1 MAKSEATKEI
11 EALKLDHGQ
20 VTRTKSI
27 FNKDQTQLLYQKTP
41 DKHIYTRPGKGGGV
55 WRFPKSYYIRQ
66 KLNSLFGFDWDF
78 QILTSLD
85 EAMNTAKLTGSCVVQ
100 GKLTGRVVDDNG
112 RIREVTR
119 MQWGRSEVK
128 WKMTGPNN
136 AKTKVIDDWSG
147 APVPLDFGND
157 MKAATTDCLKKCAS
171 QFGIAADIYDSE
183 DFMELTIADSVDDQ
197 AAGAKRKAAQLKA
210 AKQKKVVS
218 SGSDKVGEQNEKPG
232 VQK

>member
-1 MAKSEATKEI
+1 MSSAQTSKEI
-11 EALKLDHGQ
+11 ASLKLEHSQ

-41 DKHIYTRPGKGGGV
+41 DKHIYTRPGKGGGS

-78 QILTSLD
+78 TILTSLP
-85 EAMNTAKLTGSCVVQ
+85 EAFEVASKTGTCVVQ
-100 GKLTGRVVDDNG
+100 GKLTGRVLDDRG
-112 RIREVTR
+112 QIREVVR

-128 WKMTGPNN
+128 WVKGRSP
-136 AKTKVIDDWSG
+136 DDLIG
-147 APVPLDFGND
+147 KDMLPKPLDFGND

-171 QFGIAADIYDSE
+171 QFGIAADIYDSD
-183 DFMELTIADSVDDQ
+183 DFMELTIADSEEDK
-197 AAGAKRKAAQLKA
+197 AAGAKRKAEQLKA

-218 SGSDKVGEQNEKPG
+218 SGSDKVGEQNDKPG